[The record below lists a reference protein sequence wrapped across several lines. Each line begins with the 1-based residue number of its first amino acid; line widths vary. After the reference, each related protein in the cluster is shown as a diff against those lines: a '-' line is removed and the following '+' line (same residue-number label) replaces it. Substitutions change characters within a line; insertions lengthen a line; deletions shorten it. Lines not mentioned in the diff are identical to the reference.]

1 MLATLDAL
9 YIQVGPIHPAL
20 LRGQEGNVSYSTST
34 IRWAAASI
42 LGGGVL
48 YALYGLLYALYGLL
62 NPLLALS
69 LTWFLL
75 GNLLSAALLTA
86 GLTGLRVYLRELGVS
101 LGWVGL
107 VGHWVS
113 IVALAVWTALG
124 LASFLVLALIGP
136 TRLTGLAVDISDF
149 LLVVVFVG
157 SALLGAA
164 LYLRT
169 NVVPR
174 GSSSALV
181 IASVLALVPALADYV
196 LALIP
201 IWVFETLRVVYG
213 AAWALVGYGLRAR
226 REAVAPPRP
235 RVR

>member
-1 MLATLDAL
+1 
-9 YIQVGPIHPAL
+9 L
-20 LRGQEGNVSYSTST
+20 LLSFQAKEQECNVNYSTT

-42 LGGGVL
+42 LVGGVL
-48 YALYGLLYALYGLL
+48 YALYGLL
-62 NPLLALS
+62 NSLLAPS
-69 LTWFLL
+69 LVWFLV
-75 GNLLSAALLTA
+75 GNLLGAAFLTA
-86 GLTGLRVYLRELGVS
+86 GVAGLRVYLREQAANLGGVGRVGIWACI
-101 LGWVGL
+101 LG
-107 VGHWVS
+107 
-113 IVALAVWTALG
+113 LAVWTALG
-124 LASFLVLALIGP
+124 LASFLVLALLGP
-136 TRLTGLAVDISDF
+136 TVLAGRAGDIADF

-174 GSSSALV
+174 GAALALV

-196 LALIP
+196 LASIP
-201 IWVFETLRVVYG
+201 IWVFEAMRVVYG
-213 AAWALVGYGLRAR
+213 AAWALVGYGLLAT